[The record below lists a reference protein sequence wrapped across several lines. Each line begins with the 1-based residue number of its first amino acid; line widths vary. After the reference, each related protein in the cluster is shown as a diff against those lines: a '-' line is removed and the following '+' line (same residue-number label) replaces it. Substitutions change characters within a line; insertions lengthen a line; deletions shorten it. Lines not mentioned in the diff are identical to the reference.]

1 MSARQRVQLEPAFLL
16 HHRPY
21 RDSSRILELYAHE
34 HGRVSLFAKGAR
46 RAGSALAPV
55 LQPFVPLLVSWTGS
69 GDGGTL
75 TGAEL
80 AAAPAGLPPAR
91 LMSGFYLN
99 ELLLRLVPR
108 QDPHPELYEA
118 YALALEEL
126 RTDPGE
132 ARALRLFEK
141 RLLEAL
147 GWGLDY
153 ARVATTGA
161 AVEPDGYYHVRPEHG
176 VLGRA
181 ERADAPG
188 VYAGRDLLSLAAEL
202 LDDAASLAAARRLLR
217 AQLDAP
223 LEGRE
228 LRSRTVA
235 RAVLGPA
242 KPNPPRVPTDDD
254 DQSGGARTR

>member
-1 MSARQRVQLEPAFLL
+1 MTSARRVLLEPAFLL

-21 RDSSRILELYAHE
+21 RDSSRIVEFYAHE

-55 LQPFVPLLVSWTGS
+55 LQPFVPLLISWSGP
-69 GDGGTL
+69 GDGGVL
-75 TGAEL
+75 TGAEF
-80 AAAPAGLPPAR
+80 AVTPAPLPPAR

-108 QDPHPELYEA
+108 QDPHPELHEA

-126 RTDPGE
+126 RSGPDE

-147 GWGLDY
+147 GYGLDY
-153 ARVATTGA
+153 SRVAASGA
-161 AVEPDGYYHVRPEHG
+161 AVEADAYYHVLPEHG
-176 VLGRA
+176 VLGVA
-181 ERADAPG
+181 ETPDAPG
-188 VYAGRDLLSLAAEL
+188 VYRGADLLALAGER
-202 LDDAASLAAARRLLR
+202 LDDLASLQAARRLLR

-228 LRSRTVA
+228 LRSRAVA
-235 RAVLGPA
+235 RAVRGRPGGG
-242 KPNPPRVPTDDD
+242 NGNEER
-254 DQSGGARTR
+254 GGA

>member
-1 MSARQRVQLEPAFLL
+1 MNSSRRVQLEPAFLL

-21 RDSSRILELYAHE
+21 RDSSRIVEFYAHE

-55 LQPFVPLLVSWTGS
+55 LQPVVPLLVSWSGP

-80 AAAPAGLPPAR
+80 AATPAPLPPAR

-99 ELLLRLVPR
+99 ELLLKLVPR

-118 YALALEEL
+118 YALALEDL
-126 RTDPGE
+126 RGGADE

-141 RLLEAL
+141 RLLDAL
-147 GWGLDY
+147 GYGLDY
-153 ARVATTGA
+153 SCVATTGA
-161 AVEPDGYYHVRPEHG
+161 AVEATGSYHVRAEHG
-176 VLGRA
+176 VLGVA
-181 ERADAPG
+181 EAPDAPG
-188 VYAGRDLLSLAAEL
+188 VYRGADLLQLAEER
-202 LDDAASLAAARRLLR
+202 LDDASSLAAARRLLR

-223 LEGRE
+223 REGRE
-228 LRSRTVA
+228 HHSRTVA
-235 RAVLGPA
+235 RALRVKPA
-242 KPNPPRVPTDDD
+242 GGHDERG
-254 DQSGGARTR
+254 SG